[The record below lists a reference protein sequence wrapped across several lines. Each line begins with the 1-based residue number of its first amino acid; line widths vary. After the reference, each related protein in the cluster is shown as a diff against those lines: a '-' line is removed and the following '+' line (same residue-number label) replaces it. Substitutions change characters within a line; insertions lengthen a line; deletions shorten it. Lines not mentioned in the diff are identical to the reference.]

1 MTSPA
6 AVRKRALVTGAS
18 GGIGQAIAERLGRDG
33 AHVIAH
39 ANANRAGA
47 DAVVARIVG
56 AGGSAEAI
64 AFDVTDGDAARSAC
78 ERLLE
83 AARSRSSSTT
93 PASTTTPS
101 SPACG
106 PSSGTASS
114 TSR

>member
-1 MTSPA
+1 MTPPA

-56 AGGSAEAI
+56 AGGSAQH
-64 AFDVTDGDAARSAC
+64 R
-78 ERLLE
+78 R
-83 AARSRSSSTT
+83 R
-93 PASTTTPS
+93 
-101 SPACG
+101 
-106 PSSGTASS
+106 
-114 TSR
+114 